1 MLGLSYIDTSA
12 NFITLIFDNFKKASY
27 FTSFMLENGIIL
39 RSLKGFGLDNCVRIS
54 IGTINEIKMF
64 IKILKKYES

>member
-1 MLGLSYIDTSA
+1 
-12 NFITLIFDNFKKASY
+12 
-27 FTSFMLENGIIL
+27 MLENGIIL